1 MILKRTRKFHTL
13 RRLKSHGCDK
23 VLVQCAY
30 RVCDVS
36 LYSPEPLLVPQRG
49 PFLSSSVAR
58 KTTGVH
64 RMLWCSRFVLA
75 PSERESKLFRNVR
88 PGFALPLVVS

>member
-1 MILKRTRKFHTL
+1 MILKRTRSFDTL

-30 RVCDVS
+30 RVCNVS

-49 PFLSSSVAR
+49 PFLSSSAAR
-58 KTTGVH
+58 KTTGFH
-64 RMLWCSRFVLA
+64 RYLEGLG
-75 PSERESKLFRNVR
+75 FRVI
-88 PGFALPLVVS
+88 GYVK